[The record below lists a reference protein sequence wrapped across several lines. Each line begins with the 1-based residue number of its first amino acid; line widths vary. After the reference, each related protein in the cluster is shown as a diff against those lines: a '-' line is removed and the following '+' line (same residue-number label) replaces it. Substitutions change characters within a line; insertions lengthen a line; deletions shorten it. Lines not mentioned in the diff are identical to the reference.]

1 MLDCL
6 RVLGWDADLLA
17 DCYAQA
23 GLTTTDKADGITDK
37 VNKLLLHADKAGTDE
52 ERRTYIEKAEA
63 LAAEHAINLA
73 LVRKKQADRDDKG
86 DRDRPITGGMFSLMA
101 LPNTTYR
108 NLAVELGSAIA
119 RAHGAQCTIRGK
131 SAYMTFYGFPE
142 DVHLTELM
150 LSRVTPMMFEESDR
164 YLKSPEHRY
173 SGAASVSARITF
185 CQNFAWE
192 VGRRLREAVQQTERE
207 VVETLA
213 LTDGNAAT
221 STELALREKAIEV
234 QDYVAHEF
242 KRQGVKGSWKGSR
255 TSNWSGGAADAGRSA
270 AQNANLYGRKE
281 LT

>member
-1 MLDCL
+1 
-6 RVLGWDADLLA
+6 
-17 DCYAQA
+17 
-23 GLTTTDKADGITDK
+23 
-37 VNKLLLHADKAGTDE
+37 
-52 ERRTYIEKAEA
+52 
-63 LAAEHAINLA
+63 
-73 LVRKKQADRDDKG
+73 
-86 DRDRPITGGMFSLMA
+86 
-101 LPNTTYR
+101 
-108 NLAVELGSAIA
+108 LGSAIA
-119 RAHGAQCTIRGK
+119 RAHGAECSIRGK
-131 SAYMTFYGFPE
+131 STYITFYGFPE

-150 LSRVTPMMFEESDR
+150 LTRITPMMFEESDR